1 MAKQPVE
8 GKKIFNPGF
17 VMPIIDVIMI
27 GTLLVAAG
35 THWYNTRG
43 IEQIEQSKAELAE
56 AREDIQNRRDEL
68 EQDLVDARARNLELE
83 QKREAAGRK
92 IVDLGESIQEEQ
104 MALQGLQRTD
114 QMLTSTILDMNER
127 IRAAD
132 EQRRIYQSN
141 LLERDLEVQALRE
154 ELAILRGDLA
164 DTLRRRE
171 AIERDIAA
179 LRRER
184 THDPISIFPIRASLS
199 SGVEIAD
206 AANYYAVSLAGVL
219 GRVGDLELGL
229 SGGVGLAGDGRES
242 VKEGAFFANIPLAFR
257 RASLDLMGGVASMTD
272 PTGEDEIGPVAS
284 AMLRYA
290 PLRRERFFLEAGTKY
305 RQEDLSVRLGLG
317 FGRR

>member
-1 MAKQPVE
+1 MAKEPVDR
-8 GKKIFNPGF
+8 KKFNPSF
-17 VMPIIDVIMI
+17 VMPVIDVIMV

-43 IEQIEQSKAELAE
+43 VEQIERSKAELAE
-56 AREDIQNRRDEL
+56 ARDDMRARRENLEKDLVSAGQRNQEL
-68 EQDLVDARARNLELE
+68 ERQ
-83 QKREAAGRK
+83 REARGQE
-92 IVDLGESIQEEQ
+92 IVDLGERIQEEQ
-104 MALQGLQRTD
+104 LALQGLQRTD

-132 EQRRIYQSN
+132 EQRRTYQSN

-154 ELAILRGDLA
+154 ELATLKGDLA

-171 AIERDIAA
+171 SLNREIAA
-179 LRRER
+179 LSRER
-184 THDPISIFPIRASLS
+184 THDPVSVFPIRASLS
-199 SGVEIAD
+199 SAVEMGD
-206 AANYYAVSLAGVL
+206 ETNFYTVSLAGVL
-219 GRVGDLELGL
+219 GRMGDLELGVA
-229 SGGVGLAGDGRES
+229 GGVGLAGDRKES

-257 RASLDLMGGVASMTD
+257 RASLDLSGGIASVTA
-272 PTGEDEIGPVAS
+272 PTGDDEIGPVAS

-290 PLRRERFFLEAGTKY
+290 PMRRERFFLEAGTKY